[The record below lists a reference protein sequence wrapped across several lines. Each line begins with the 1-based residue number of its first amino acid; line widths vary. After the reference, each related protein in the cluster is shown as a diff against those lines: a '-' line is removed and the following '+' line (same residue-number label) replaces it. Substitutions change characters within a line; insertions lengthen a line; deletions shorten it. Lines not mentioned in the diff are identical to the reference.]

1 MSAEHQGSSDAAEV
15 DGEYYPT
22 PNVPDTFR
30 RSPGVD
36 EEPDTEFLLEMS
48 KEAIVTVISMIPAAG
63 PLLGLIASGVLKLFW
78 PTSSQR
84 DVWAE
89 IRAQVEA
96 LIDEK
101 LGELWADIVT
111 SDLAWCK
118 AKVDTYVREAKRAA
132 SGNQNDIQAAL
143 NAYITANTDLVGMF
157 ERFTKPAHGWKT
169 LHVFAQYA
177 NLHVLLL
184 RDAIANAD
192 RIALGEERLE
202 EAKNLLTKV
211 AKPATPTM
219 FGHWVGG
226 TYTAYVMNTYLKG
239 VKLMWDRSWMK
250 AFDYQRVMS
259 LGALDYAWRLWPKLV
274 DPEYH
279 PKEIAR
285 DYCLWLGPFG
295 KTAGSSFEGW
305 AEKNYPYP
313 SGMPAPFEEFGVYTG
328 SGMEMVTGF
337 QAKVD
342 GKWEDAQ
349 GFKGNKWYDVVPGVS
364 HERPYKLWVRASSNY
379 GVRQFSAEFRDKKE
393 TPWYGVSPY
402 YSNQWVAGFKIPK
415 WSMVHVRGDRYDRFE
430 CQSLVFGF
438 RPDSPAW
445 KFDKKYLG
453 PKAGEFYTLTCA
465 DTGQSLDL
473 ATLSPAA
480 GTPAALSRPTEA
492 MSQQWQFVPAET
504 ADEDNSTAWLL
515 INRYS
520 GLPLVCR
527 DGSALQEGAV
537 GDATPSRWFLRH
549 DDDHTLH
556 LEADGRELGEL
567 LGASPTPRRWLLHP
581 TSETSPTAEGSPHQP
596 QIWAKP
602 EVVDGQSATR
612 ITVTTPAK
620 GAEIEDLT
628 LSLTLPREAGADMRI
643 THSEDNVGADQDMR
657 LAVQSSRTDER
668 GMKVVLTPEGQRDS
682 LERGQIITF
691 TLVTDKT
698 PDALD
703 PTHLLPD
710 DIVLNGLPLTL
721 R

>member
-1 MSAEHQGSSDAAEV
+1 MSVAHQGSSDEANV
-15 DGEYYPT
+15 DGDYNPS

-30 RSPGVD
+30 SGPDVN
-36 EEPDTEFLLEMS
+36 EELDSDFVLEMS
-48 KEAIVTVISMIPAAG
+48 KDAIVTVISMIPTAG

-78 PTSSQR
+78 PTSGQR

-143 NAYITANTDLVGMF
+143 NAYITANTDLVGKF
-157 ERFTKPAHGWKT
+157 DRFTKTAHDWKT

-177 NLHVLLL
+177 NLHILLL

-192 RIALGEERLE
+192 RIALGEERLD
-202 EAKNLLTKV
+202 EAKKLLAKV
-211 AKPATPTM
+211 AAPVIPTIT
-219 FGHWVGG
+219 GKWAGG
-226 TYTAYVMNTYLKG
+226 TYTAYVMNTYDKG
-239 VKLMWDRSWMK
+239 VKLMWDRSWIK

-259 LGALDYAWRLWPKLV
+259 LGALDYAVRLWPKLV

-279 PKEIAR
+279 PKEIKR

-295 KTAGSSFEGW
+295 KTSGATFGEW
-305 AEKNYPYP
+305 ARKNYPYS
-313 SGMPAPFEEFGVYTG
+313 SGMPEPFEEFGVYTG
-328 SGMEMVTGF
+328 GGLKLVTGF
-337 QAKVD
+337 QAKVA
-342 GKWEDAQ
+342 GKWENIQ
-349 GFKGNKWYDVVPGVS
+349 GFSGSKWYDVVPGVN
-364 HERPYKLWVRASSNY
+364 HGRPYKLWVRASSNY
-379 GVRQFSAEFRDKKE
+379 AVRQFAVEFGDKTQ
-393 TPWYGVSPY
+393 TPWYGEHDYGHNQSVSG
-402 YSNQWVAGFKIPK
+402 AKIPK

-430 CQSLVFGF
+430 CQSVVFGF
-438 RPDSPAW
+438 RPDSPKW
-445 KFDKKYLG
+445 QFDKKYLG

-504 ADEDNSTAWLL
+504 ADQDGSTAWVL

-527 DGSALQEGAV
+527 DGGALQEAAA
-537 GDATPSRWFLRH
+537 GDTTPSRWLLRH

-556 LEADGRELGEL
+556 LEAGGRELGDL
-567 LGASPTPRRWLLHP
+567 LGLGPTPRRWLLHP
-581 TSETSPTAEGSPHQP
+581 TSEVSPTAEGSPHQP

-602 EVVDGQSATR
+602 EVIDGRSAVR
-612 ITVTTPAK
+612 ITVSNPVR
-620 GAEIEDLT
+620 GPQAEDFT
-628 LSLTLPREAGADMRI
+628 LSLTLPRAAGADRRI
-643 THSEDNVGADQDMR
+643 AYSQDDAGSDQDMR
-657 LAVQSSRTDER
+657 LAVQSSRADER
-668 GMKVVLTPEGQRDS
+668 GMKVVLTPEGQRGS
-682 LERGQIITF
+682 LAEGQIATF
-691 TLVTDKT
+691 TLVTDMT
-698 PDALD
+698 PDAFD
-703 PTHLLPD
+703 PANLLPD
-710 DIVLNGLPLTL
+710 DIVLNDLPLTL